1 MATVTLLTHC
11 YNKNYDSLDEKKK
24 KKIFDN
30 MSDTYSTQSMSIK
43 LLILDFFY
51 NWMLLRAVL
60 YNFCETE

>member
-1 MATVTLLTHC
+1 M
-11 YNKNYDSLDEKKK
+11 KKKK